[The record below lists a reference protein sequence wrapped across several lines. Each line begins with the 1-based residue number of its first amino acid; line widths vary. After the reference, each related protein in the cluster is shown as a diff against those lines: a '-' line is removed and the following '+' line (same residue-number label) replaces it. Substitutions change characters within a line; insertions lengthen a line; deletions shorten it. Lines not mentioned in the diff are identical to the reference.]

1 MSPEAAGPFEDGPG
15 HLVAEVDV
23 RVEVTDHAGRHT
35 AGRLVGTGH
44 RLRLEVTDPAVVV
57 AASGRGAT
65 QGVAARLAAAGVRA
79 ELHGPRG
86 RVAVIDPERTSRIG
100 ELLTGSPH
108 ITLDRAGWALPV
120 RASHLPGGVTVL
132 VGTAA
137 TVLAVGGLVSG
148 RALRRRRS
156 RSGPL
161 ARVHP
166 ARRARRRRSPW
177 G

>member
-1 MSPEAAGPFEDGPG
+1 VTPDAAGPFEDGPG

-44 RLRLEVTDPAVVV
+44 RLRLEVADPAVVV

-65 QGVAARLAAAGVRA
+65 HGVAARLAGAVVRA

-86 RVAVIDPERTSRIG
+86 RVAVIDPERTSRVG
-100 ELLTGSPH
+100 ALLTGSPH
-108 ITLDRAGWALPV
+108 VVLDRAGWALPL
-120 RASHLPGGVTVL
+120 RASLSPGGAV
-132 VGTAA
+132 
-137 TVLAVGGLVSG
+137 VLAGSVVAVLALAGWSAAGRSAGGVSRPGPPG
-148 RALRRRRS
+148 RVR
-156 RSGPL
+156 
-161 ARVHP
+161 P
-166 ARRARRRRSPW
+166 ARRARPRRSPS